1 MYAVPHSWSLA
12 LGFWEN
18 MWRTTCW
25 LNNHKI
31 LGISCMLGCWHMLAK
46 ASHHWV
52 VLTFADI
59 CGQSILSA
67 CGSSRSREPREKVL
81 LLVYRWWSIPK
92 RYLFRDVYT
101 IYICDMMYM
110 YIYIYEVYQ
119 TYIHIYMIV
128 FRFLPPFTC
137 NSSQPGP
144 SRKARRLAWR
154 YGCGD
159 TWLYCDSARCWC
171 NYFFKHIYLG

>member
-1 MYAVPHSWSLA
+1 MIIGSRVLRKHV
-12 LGFWEN
+12 EN
-18 MWRTTCW
+18 HM
-25 LNNHKI
+25 LVEQPQNI
-31 LGISCMLGCWHMLAK
+31 GYCMLGCWHMLAK

-81 LLVYRWWSIPK
+81 LLVYRWWSIPN

-110 YIYIYEVYQ
+110 YIYIYMR
-119 TYIHIYMIV
+119 YIKHIFIY
-128 FRFLPPFTC
+128 
-137 NSSQPGP
+137 
-144 SRKARRLAWR
+144 
-154 YGCGD
+154 
-159 TWLYCDSARCWC
+159 TWLFLDSCPLSHAILPSQVPHGRLEGWLGDMAVATLGYIVTVQGVDVIIFS
-171 NYFFKHIYLG
+171 NIYTWDSM

>member
-1 MYAVPHSWSLA
+1 MIIGSRVLRKHV
-12 LGFWEN
+12 EN
-18 MWRTTCW
+18 HM
-25 LNNHKI
+25 LVEQPQNI
-31 LGISCMLGCWHMLAK
+31 GYCMLGCWHMLAK

-81 LLVYRWWSIPK
+81 LLVYRWWSIPN

-101 IYICDMMYM
+101 IYIYM
-110 YIYIYEVYQ
+110 WYDVHVYIYMRYIKHIFIY
-119 TYIHIYMIV
+119 TWL
-128 FRFLPPFTC
+128 FLDSCPPFPC